1 MMLRNIRLPLRLG
14 ILGCLGAGA
23 ALSLHAGHAAEPP
36 GVSGTPCDLVAACAV
51 LLGALALLLLWR
63 AHRLALHQQAQER
76 LHAQA
81 ECARLDGA
89 QQKARAQERLRI
101 GRDIHDDLGQH
112 LLTLKM
118 EIASLQ
124 ASSGGASPPLAG
136 RLGLIARHLDL
147 SIASLRCV
155 IDGLRPIALQH
166 GAQDAIKCLL
176 ADFSQASGIA
186 VEHIFELAPQHHA
199 ALARHETLLYRA
211 LQEALA
217 NLARHAHATRV
228 VVRLRCQAR
237 LLQLS
242 VADNGIGMADVANR
256 TGHGL
261 AGLEERLLEAGGNLH
276 IASRPGAGTTLQLS
290 LPLAAQQQPA
300 QA

>member
-1 MMLRNIRLPLRLG
+1 MPQKLYFQTIILPVGKQFRLG
-14 ILGCLGAGA
+14 LCVTAMHTVNL
-23 ALSLHAGHAAEPP
+23 LSA
-36 GVSGTPCDLVAACAV
+36 SSV
-51 LLGALALLLLWR
+51 LLGLIALLLLWR
-63 AHRLALHQQAQER
+63 QRHLGTRMRDERLLRQQADHALHDARRRLCRLASQLQQASAQER
-76 LHAQA
+76 R
-81 ECARLDGA
+81 RL
-89 QQKARAQERLRI
+89 

-242 VADNGIGMADVANR
+242 VADNGIGMADVASR